1 MDALNTRRVGTYKKL
16 ITSKKLGFWGAVS
29 LLFNSASG
37 PGIPF
42 TPGNFQSPGEAMQAI
57 PGNKHF
63 QGDVEYGTL
72 INFYFEPWKHLLGQG
87 LLFGALQ
94 SNAIQG
100 IVLSAQ
106 AIDHLFVTIFGKS
119 CGLSFTQGWVC
130 TATHTDISG
139 NYLPSPFGNEFVLF
153 TLGFV
158 VVFFL
163 TVPLGLVNLD
173 DNIWVQYGSFIFS
186 VFMILQWNSAGL
198 IEGLHMKYIMPPISS
213 TSVASYG
220 NVLGTAMLNLAT
232 TTIIPSW
239 INIKQKEVNVQHCVW
254 TSMSIITAVYVVTGV
269 ILAASFPDLGNDSIL
284 IHLLSAGKPVVL
296 TAITVYAFGFVML
309 IPSIP
314 VSLIISRENL
324 VQNKVV
330 SEKIASIASF
340 LTPWIVS
347 IPFLTG
353 DNLQLFQV
361 ITSALFVA
369 TSNFI
374 LPMLIYFKCVDF
386 RKTYNAE
393 RTLTDHQKE
402 LLRAIHRASSKVSRY
417 LDNLGKQAPTLKVTE
432 AATVQGIPDEG
443 LRPPQSSGMYKTG
456 NNHSNTSVYSLE
468 LLPSQ
473 QREIISEASKQHLLP
488 EESSKTLDSTEI
500 WGNEDVPDPDMEDII
515 ARKQTE
521 NMGTMGTKSRMGNM
535 SGLFTF
541 GRKRSEAPAEATET
555 SSRAHLSPNDIL
567 EIPDTTVRIPLNDL
581 DDHRHSKNEVYLA
594 TLQRNIPKD
603 LTRIGTLPMHPKF
616 RTPAFRTVPSW
627 LPFKGDNVARIVLV
641 ITFVITVMTI
651 GVNIYQLANPSS
663 N

>member
-1 MDALNTRRVGTYKKL
+1 MDALNTRRVGTYKK
-16 ITSKKLGFWGAVS
+16 
-29 LLFNSASG
+29 
-37 PGIPF
+37 
-42 TPGNFQSPGEAMQAI
+42 EAMQAI

-106 AIDHLFVTIFGKS
+106 AIDHLFVTAFGKS
-119 CGLSFTQGWVC
+119 CGLSFSKGWVC
-130 TATHTDISG
+130 STSHTDTLG

-173 DNIWVQYGSFIFS
+173 DNIWVQY
-186 VFMILQWNSAGL
+186 V
-198 IEGLHMKYIMPPISS
+198 
-213 TSVASYG
+213 
-220 NVLGTAMLNLAT
+220 
-232 TTIIPSW
+232 
-239 INIKQKEVNVQHCVW
+239 
-254 TSMSIITAVYVVTGV
+254 
-269 ILAASFPDLGNDSIL
+269 AASFPNLGNDSVL
-284 IHLLSAGKPVVL
+284 IHLLGGGKPVVL

-324 VQNKVV
+324 VQNKVLSDKV
-330 SEKIASIASF
+330 ASAVAFI
-340 LTPWIVS
+340 TPWIIA

-361 ITSALFVA
+361 ITSAVFVA

-374 LPMLIYFKCVDF
+374 LPMLIYFKCVEF
-386 RKTYNAE
+386 RKTYNTE
-393 RTLTDHQKE
+393 RKLTDHQKE

-417 LDNLGKQAPTLKVTE
+417 LDNLDKPEVKVTE
-432 AATVQGIPDEG
+432 PSTEHANTDEALLATQNH
-443 LRPPQSSGMYKTG
+443 SMYKTG

-473 QREIISEASKQHLLP
+473 RKEILAEVSKQQLLAG
-488 EESSKTLDSTEI
+488 EESSKTLDSTEV
-500 WGNEDVPDPDMEDII
+500 WGNEDVPDPDMDDII
-515 ARKQTE
+515 ARKETQ
-521 NMGTMGTKSRMGNM
+521 NMGTMGSKSRMGTL
-535 SGLFTF
+535 SGIFTF
-541 GRKRSEAPAEATET
+541 GRKRSESPVETAGT
-555 SSRAHLSPNDIL
+555 SSRAHLSPNDIPVF
-567 EIPDTTVRIPLNDL
+567 PDTSVRIPLNDMNENTNA
-581 DDHRHSKNEVYLA
+581 RNSQNEVYLA
-594 TLQRNIPKD
+594 TLQRNIPKED
-603 LTRIGTLPMHPKF
+603 LSRIGTLPMHPKF

-627 LPFKGDNVARIVLV
+627 LPFKGEDVAKIVLV
-641 ITFVITVMTI
+641 ITSIITVMTI
-651 GVNIYQLANPSS
+651 AVNIYQLATPN
-663 N
+663 